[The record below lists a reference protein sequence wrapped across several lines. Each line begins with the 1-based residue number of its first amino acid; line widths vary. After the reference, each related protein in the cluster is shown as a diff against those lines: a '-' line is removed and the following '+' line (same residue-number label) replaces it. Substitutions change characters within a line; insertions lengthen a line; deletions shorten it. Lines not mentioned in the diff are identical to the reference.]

1 MKCKLFII
9 IVGILLSVS
18 SVVTPQTERKK
29 SSFDLEYV
37 KKVLTKEI
45 RKILKETGMP
55 SISVALVKDD
65 KIVYADA
72 FGYVNVKKQ
81 VPATSQS
88 VYNTGSTFKV
98 VTSLAIMQ
106 LADAGKLS
114 IDEPVNK
121 YLKTPIKDLSDKGE
135 PVTLRHFLSHH
146 SGLGGPDEDYV
157 PLWDR
162 TVPGKLEGIVSQ
174 ISVLESPGRKYE
186 YVNYCYAL
194 AGLIIENVSQKS
206 FQDYLVENL
215 FKKLD
220 IGTRGPV
227 VPIPE
232 MIEELALPYSIIKN
246 KPYPETQ
253 YRIDVF
259 PAGDIYLT
267 SSDMAKFLMLLLNE
281 GKYKGEEIIKQESI
295 KEMETPQFKSNYGF
309 GVEVYKKVKETRL
322 EHSGAVPG
330 YMSYFKINL
339 NSKSGV
345 YIMTNCVG
353 RQEPLMAICDLSLS
367 LLSGKTDVKPLQS
380 FTRKFFNEI
389 ILPEKV
395 LEKYVGKYQ
404 MADNAIIDITMENK
418 ELFAQKTGD
427 DKVQLI
433 PYEENKF
440 FVKPGEGQFIFRA
453 NEKGDVAGLK
463 FVKYEEVNEGK
474 KIK

>member
-1 MKCKLFII
+1 MMKFKLLII
-9 IVGILLSVS
+9 IVGVLLSFS
-18 SVVTPQTERKK
+18 NKITSQTEQKK
-29 SSFDLEYV
+29 ALFDLEYA
-37 KKVLTKEI
+37 KKILTKEI
-45 RKILKETGMP
+45 EKILKETGIP

-81 VPATSQS
+81 VPATLQS

-121 YLKTPIKDLSDKGE
+121 YLKTPIKDKGD

-162 TVPGKLEGIVSQ
+162 TVPRTLEGIVSQ
-174 ISVLESPGRKYE
+174 ISVLEAPGKKYE
-186 YVNYCYAL
+186 YVNYCFAL
-194 AGLIIENVSQKS
+194 AGLIIENISQKS

-220 IGTRGPV
+220 IETRGPI

-267 SSDMAKFLMLLLNE
+267 SSDMAKFLILLINE
-281 GKYKGEEIIKQESI
+281 GKYKGEAVIKQASI
-295 KEMETPQFKSNYGF
+295 KELESPQFKSKYGF
-309 GVEVYKKVKETRL
+309 GVEVYKNGYETQL
-322 EHSGAVPG
+322 EHGGAVPG
-330 YMSYFKINL
+330 YMSYFKIDL

-345 YIMTNCVG
+345 YIMTNCAD
-353 RQEPLMAICDLSLS
+353 RQEPLIAICDLSLS
-367 LLSGKTDVKPLQS
+367 LLNGKTNMKPLQS
-380 FTRKFFNEI
+380 FTRKFFDKI
-389 ILPEKV
+389 SLPEKV
-395 LEKYVGKYQ
+395 LEKYIGQFQ
-404 MADNAIIDITMENK
+404 MTDNAIIDITIENK

-433 PYEENKF
+433 PYAENNF
-440 FVKPGEGQFIFRA
+440 FVKPGEGQFLFRY
-453 NEKGDVAGLK
+453 NEKGDVAGFR
-463 FVKYEEVNEGK
+463 FVKYEEINEGK